1 MSKENRDIPTTE
13 NRNPHSLNLD
23 QMETREIVD
32 LINRENSR
40 VPSAVA
46 GEAEKIA
53 RAVDLIYE
61 RMLRE
66 GRLFYVGAGTSG
78 RLGVL
83 DAVEC
88 IPTFN
93 IEEGRLVAII
103 AGGPEAMFVSQEN
116 VEDNRELGKSE
127 LEKYA
132 LTEVDSVLGIAA
144 SGRTPFVLGALEYA
158 REIGSLTIGLA
169 CNKGVPI
176 EEEVELAITPLVGPE
191 VLTGSTRMKAGTA
204 QKLVLNTISTT
215 LMVRLGKAYSNL
227 MVDLKPSNEKLR
239 ERAFRIFIE
248 ITGAEEQKARETLEK
263 ADYHLKE
270 AIVMLEKDVDSTE
283 AKRLLAEKKGILRE
297 VIG

>member
-1 MSKENRDIPTTE
+1 MGKENRGILTTE
-13 NRNPHSLNLD
+13 NRNPHSMNLD

-32 LINRENSR
+32 LINTEDSG

-46 GEAEKIA
+46 REGEKIA

-61 RMLRE
+61 RMLKG

-88 IPTFN
+88 GPTFS
-93 IEEGRLVAII
+93 IKEGRLVAII
-103 AGGPEAMFVSQEN
+103 AGGREAMFVSQEN

-127 LEKYA
+127 LEKHA
-132 LTEVDSVLGIAA
+132 LKKEDTVLGIAA

-158 REIGSLTIGLA
+158 RGKGALTIGVA

-204 QKLVLNTISTT
+204 QKLVLNAISTT

-239 ERAFRIFIE
+239 ERVFRIFIE

-263 ADYHLKE
+263 ADYQLKE
-270 AIVMLEKDVDSTE
+270 AIVMLEKGVDSTE